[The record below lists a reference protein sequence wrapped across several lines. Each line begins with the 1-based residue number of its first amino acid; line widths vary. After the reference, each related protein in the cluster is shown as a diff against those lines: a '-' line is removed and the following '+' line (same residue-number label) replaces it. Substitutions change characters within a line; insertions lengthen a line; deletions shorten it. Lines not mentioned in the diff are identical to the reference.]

1 MLLQNPDPE
10 KQDKPYNTQEL
21 EECDMYPDDNFL
33 LMRLNGESH
42 NITHMVSLVNDKS
55 HNITHMASLENVES
69 HNIPYDNYG
78 KW

>member
-1 MLLQNPDPE
+1 MLCISTHMLLQNPDPE

-42 NITHMVSLVNDKS
+42 KITHMVSLVNGDS
-55 HNITHMASLENVES
+55 HNIMHMARL
-69 HNIPYDNYG
+69 
-78 KW
+78 